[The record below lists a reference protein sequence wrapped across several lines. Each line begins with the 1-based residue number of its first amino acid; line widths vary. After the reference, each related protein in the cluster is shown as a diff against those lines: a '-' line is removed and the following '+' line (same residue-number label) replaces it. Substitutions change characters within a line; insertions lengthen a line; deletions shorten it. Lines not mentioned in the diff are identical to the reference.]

1 MRQYFSINNMK
12 RLIKNYTVDIPVE
25 RTIMEIQKNLSAK
38 RRMRDCAGIWRNWYN
53 PRFFFKTK
61 LNNKELPFR
70 LLAKAERVYQASWG
84 ENSEG
89 WKQQAECSP
98 GEFVKP
104 DLRHRLPLSIW
115 SRQN

>member
-12 RLIKNYTVDIPVE
+12 RLIKNYTADIPVE

-38 RRMRDCAGIWRNWYN
+38 RHMRSCAGIWRNWYD

-70 LLAKAERVYQASWG
+70 LLTKAERVYQAAWG
-84 ENSEG
+84 ETGMGAYTLQRGVETVG
-89 WKQQAECSP
+89 
-98 GEFVKP
+98 
-104 DLRHRLPLSIW
+104 
-115 SRQN
+115 